1 MEKDKEK
8 FKVLFVCTGNSCRS
22 PMAEGIL
29 KKMLEENKLDNF
41 EVGSAGTSSLDG
53 AFPSLFAIEVAKA
66 QNVDLTQHRS
76 HQLNQRILRK
86 ADLILSMSNEHLEQ
100 IRTMNEKA
108 LKKTYL
114 LKTFPQHHPVS
125 PPEAPAGHPSGEDLS
140 ITENENKS
148 PDLSYIKDPIGGSM
162 DDYNQC
168 FWEIEKEIRRI
179 FPELIRKA
187 GKKNFKNQSSC
198 C

>member
-29 KKMLEENKLDNF
+29 KKMLEENKLDDF

-53 AFPSLFAIEVAKA
+53 AFPSLFAIGVAKA
-66 QNVDLTQHRS
+66 RNVDLTRHRS
-76 HQLNQRILRK
+76 HQLNKQILRK
-86 ADLILSMSNEHLEQ
+86 ADLILAMSNEHLEH
-100 IRTMNEKA
+100 IRKMDEKA

-114 LKTFPQHHPVS
+114 LKTFPKHHPAS
-125 PPEAPAGHPSGEDLS
+125 PPEAPARHPSGEDLS
-140 ITENENKS
+140 MTENENKS

-162 DDYNQC
+162 DDYHQC
-168 FWEIEKEIRRI
+168 FLEIEKEIKRI
-179 FPELIRKA
+179 FPELIKKA
-187 GKKNFKNQSSC
+187 GKKSFKNRS
-198 C
+198 